1 MLGFHLKR
9 LVHFIYLATK
19 FKCSPWLAE
28 NQNENQPEDQL
39 KAPRVL
45 LFFFVCFTITDCF
58 FFFLQNHRCKSG
70 EEEVKKCT
78 PFSNTECRKR
88 APSPTEASPARP
100 TPTPT
105 SPPDIGNWTSLFH
118 AKPSAQ
124 HYFKRCCTSLL
135 IYFYFFQVF
144 Q

>member
-1 MLGFHLKR
+1 M
-9 LVHFIYLATK
+9 
-19 FKCSPWLAE
+19 
-28 NQNENQPEDQL
+28 
-39 KAPRVL
+39 
-45 LFFFVCFTITDCF
+45 
-58 FFFLQNHRCKSG
+58 
-70 EEEVKKCT
+70 KKCT

-124 HYFKRCCTSLL
+124 HYFKRRCTSLL
-135 IYFYFFQVF
+135 IYFYFFSGIPVVISLVIIIVLVLIGLAVWWFIVKQHSCEIPCELTSCSVPLQSCF
-144 Q
+144 A